1 MGGYRV
7 RSWNA
12 INRMSEGGLSIWYR
26 ARAYRSKTTR
36 NYAVCFHGSLDM
48 LGRGRIDTWV
58 RAQDSRG
65 PASMDKKHILD
76 EIRRTAVANGGE
88 PLGQNGFRTETGI
101 KETDWRDKHWV
112 R

>member
-1 MGGYRV
+1 
-7 RSWNA
+7 
-12 INRMSEGGLSIWYR
+12 
-26 ARAYRSKTTR
+26 
-36 NYAVCFHGSLDM
+36 
-48 LGRGRIDTWV
+48 
-58 RAQDSRG
+58 
-65 PASMDKKHILD
+65 MDKKHILD